1 MRFPRT
7 IRFDVSDEQVFERA
21 AEPDEWAVSGAFA
34 FADADPDSLS
44 GKRRQAFRSG
54 LLGTRSFGW
63 STFAVV
69 AEIGT
74 DELEGV
80 VAALARHFI
89 EHYSAPS
96 LEAARVAARAETEF
110 AADLCDH
117 KVNTLIAVE
126 REFGP
131 KGIVER
137 FRTIEPAAGGAH
149 ARIWTIV
156 DDEETGQTGSD
167 PSSPGS
173 DIFSA
178 GRRQ

>member
-54 LLGTRSFGW
+54 FLGTRTFGW

-74 DELEGV
+74 DELEAV
-80 VAALARHFI
+80 VDSLARHFI

-96 LEAARVAARAETEF
+96 LEAASLAARAETEF
-110 AADLCDH
+110 AAGLCDH
-117 KVNTLIAVE
+117 KTNTLIAVE
-126 REFGP
+126 REFGL

-137 FRTIEPAAGGAH
+137 FRTIEPAGGGAH

-156 DDEETGQTGSD
+156 DDENGV
-167 PSSPGS
+167 
-173 DIFSA
+173 
-178 GRRQ
+178 